1 MIITLQYDLDKHD
14 DFQEYQMLLSAGEN
28 ATRLETIK
36 TLLLDGD
43 LSLDKLKEILNIQKD
58 TEND

>member
-1 MIITLQYDLDKHD
+1 MVVTLQYDLDKAD
-14 DFQEYQMLLSAGEN
+14 DFKEYLMIMNSGEN

-43 LSLDKLKEILNIQKD
+43 LSLDKLREILKI
-58 TEND
+58 EEE